1 MGIDRRSFLRLSAL
15 ATGTLAA
22 PNLRGLS
29 FAPPLLH
36 ENQLVILHTNDV
48 HSRVEAFPASDA
60 RYGGQGGAAGRMQL
74 IEKIRTQY
82 SHVLLLDSGDIFQ
95 GTPYF
100 NFFGGELEMKLM
112 QMMGYDAA
120 TMGNHD
126 FDAGIDGF
134 VKQLPHVQFPFLT
147 ANYDFSQ
154 TALAGRTQEH
164 LIVQKGPFKVGL
176 FGLGIELHG
185 LVPKKLY
192 GDTLWLDPIEK
203 AREQVQWLQKKNCN
217 WIVCL
222 SHLGYA
228 YDSDK
233 VSDQILAKEV
243 PGIDLILGGHTHT
256 FLEKAVEVPHS
267 DGRSTFIAQTGW
279 AGLRLG
285 MQVVRL
291 DKDSAVSSLTQSG
304 SWPVYG

>member
-1 MGIDRRSFLRLSAL
+1 MGIDRRKFLKLSSL
-15 ATGTLAA
+15 ASGSLAA
-22 PNLRGLS
+22 PNLWGLS
-29 FAPPLLH
+29 YLPQNIN
-36 ENQLVILHTNDV
+36 EDQLVILHTNDV
-48 HSRVEAFPASDA
+48 HSRVEAFPASDS
-60 RYGGQGGAAGRMQL
+60 RHGGQGGAAGRMRL
-74 IEKIRTQY
+74 IEQIRKQY
-82 SHVLLLDSGDIFQ
+82 AHVLLLDSGDIFQ

-112 QMMGYDAA
+112 QLMGYDAA

-126 FDAGIDGF
+126 FDAGIEGF
-134 VKQLPHVQFPFLT
+134 VKQLPHVQFPFLS

-164 LIVQKGPFKVGL
+164 LILQKGPFKVGI

-192 GDTLWLDPIEK
+192 ADTRYLDPIEK
-203 AREQVQWLQKKNCN
+203 AREQVQRLQKKNCQ

-228 YDSDK
+228 YESDK
-233 VSDQILAKEV
+233 VSDQVLAREV

-256 FLEKAVEVPHS
+256 FLEKAVEVAHT
-267 DGRSTFIAQTGW
+267 DGKRTHIAQTGW

-285 MQVVRL
+285 MQVIGKG
-291 DKDSAVSSLTQSG
+291 KDQELSLVQSG
-304 SWPVYG
+304 SWPVHG